1 MRIPAFARRYIL
13 SARQWYS
20 GTAERAL
27 DQAYDAALKIKKIED
42 EHFGGKKISL
52 DADYGDAVS
61 AYFQSELKK
70 HLRTAKFRLME
81 FRASNSIFNP
91 SQSGNYSNKSITRL
105 DPKKTINYSKEYTLE
120 KSEYTLEVE
129 VNGRTAQVLE
139 KLKFIDN
146 VIAKYKPKKYAIT
159 TLDDFASKSV
169 EAEQRSE
176 PQSSENDNSLI
187 KKSGFIPRS
196 ILRTTNKLKRDL
208 DPDIETEEEALKKFR
223 KSKAR
228 TKIAVRFLL
237 LLIIVPLITQQ
248 ISKNFI
254 FGPLVNYFNNP
265 ERIEVSLTGE
275 LEEKVLVELNR
286 FKEKIEFERLVGRLP
301 DLDSEKMEQQIKA
314 KANQLVEEYRWMVT
328 DPVKNVL
335 SDALSLAAFGVIV
348 ATGKREIAILKSF
361 IDEVVYGLSD
371 SAKAFVIIL
380 FTDIF
385 VGFHS
390 PHGWEVIVDGTL
402 RHFGLPENEDF
413 INMFIATF
421 PVMLDTV
428 FKYWIFRYLNQ
439 ISPSAVA
446 TYRNMNE

>member
-1 MRIPAFARRYIL
+1 MRIPAFARRYFL

-27 DQAYDAALKIKKIED
+27 EQAYDAALKIKKIED
-42 EHFGGKKISL
+42 EHFAGRKISL
-52 DADYGDAVS
+52 DTDYGDAVS

-70 HLRTAKFRLME
+70 YLRIAKFRLME
-81 FRASNSIFNP
+81 FRVSNSIFNT
-91 SQSGNYSNKSITRL
+91 SKADKYSNKLITKL
-105 DPKKTINYSKEYTLE
+105 NSQQNINYSKEYTLDKNE
-120 KSEYTLEVE
+120 FTLEVE
-129 VNGRTAQVLE
+129 VNGRTVQVLE

-146 VIAKYKPKKYAIT
+146 VIAKYKAEKYALT
-159 TLDDFASKSV
+159 TLEDVTGKGVKADNNYES
-169 EAEQRSE
+169 
-176 PQSSENDNSLI
+176 QSSNDDNSLM
-187 KKSGFIPRS
+187 KKTGFVPRS

-208 DPDIETEEEALKKFR
+208 DPDVETEEEALQKFR

-237 LLIIVPLITQQ
+237 LLIIVPLLTQQ
-248 ISKNFI
+248 ASKNFI
-254 FGPLVNYFNNP
+254 FGPVVDYFNNP
-265 ERIEVSLTGE
+265 ERVEIPINNE
-275 LEEKVLVELNR
+275 LEEKILVELNR
-286 FKEKIEFERLVGRLP
+286 FKEKIEFEQLVGRLP
-301 DLDSEKMEQQIKA
+301 KLDSEKMEQQVKA
-314 KANQLVEEYRWMVT
+314 KANGLLEEYRWIVT
-328 DPVKNVL
+328 EPVKNIL
-335 SDALSLAAFGVIV
+335 SDALSLTAFGAII

-390 PHGWEVIVDGTL
+390 PHGWEVVIDGTL
-402 RHFGLPENEDF
+402 RHLGLPENQDF

-428 FKYWIFRYLNQ
+428 FKYWIFRYLNR